1 MRYVIKTNDG
11 IDDRFVR
18 SLDYCT
24 YSRDEAWTFA
34 DEKTAENAAIRFRDA
49 HSAPGFSIRVRVEEL
64 A

>member
-11 IDDRFVR
+11 MGDRFVR

-34 DEKTAENAAIRFRDA
+34 DETAAYNAAIRFRDE
-49 HSAPGFSIRVRVEEL
+49 HSAPGFPIRVSVEQ
-64 A
+64 AA